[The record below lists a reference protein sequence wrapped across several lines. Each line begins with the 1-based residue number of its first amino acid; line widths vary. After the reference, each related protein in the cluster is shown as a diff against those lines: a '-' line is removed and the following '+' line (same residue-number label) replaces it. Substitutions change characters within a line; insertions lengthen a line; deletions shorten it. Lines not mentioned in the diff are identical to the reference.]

1 MNKALVVT
9 SDKVIRESLSE
20 EVTFEPSFNG
30 KRDPAKRKAFQADG
44 AAFVNALRREC
55 VSRDWGALR
64 GLECLECCE

>member
-1 MNKALVVT
+1 MAT

-44 AAFVNALRREC
+44 TAFVNALRRER
-55 VSRDWGALR
+55 VSRV
-64 GLECLECCE
+64 

>member
-1 MNKALVVT
+1 MNKALVAT

-20 EVTFEPSFNG
+20 EVTFEPSFSG

-44 AAFVNALRREC
+44 TAFVNALRREC
-55 VSRDWGALR
+55 VSRVWGALI